1 MRRSVQIGEEEI
13 NMKKRIRAGLV
24 TIMMVL
30 CLVACGSNAT
40 PLAEVFVQE
49 ELEQQTA
56 QIVEWLNA
64 EEYEKVYETFREDMK
79 EALPV
84 EELKAACEE
93 TYGNAGSQVQVS
105 NIVVNGQRIEEEEY
119 ATVMLK
125 VEYEQQ
131 IVTFQVGYDSN
142 MEVVGLYM
150 K

>member
-1 MRRSVQIGEEEI
+1 MS
-13 NMKKRIRAGLV
+13 KRMMAAGMLV
-24 TIMMVL
+24 MMVL
-30 CLVACGSNAT
+30 CLGGCGSRTT
-40 PLAEVFVQE
+40 PLAEVFEQE
-49 ELEQQTA
+49 ELEQQTM
-56 QIVEWLNA
+56 QIVAWLNT
-64 EEYEKVYETFREDMK
+64 EEYEKVYETFREDMQ

-84 EELKAACEE
+84 EELRTVCEE
-93 TYGNAGSQVQVS
+93 TYGDAGSQVQVS

-131 IVTFQVGYDSN
+131 VVTFQVGYDSQ

>member
-1 MRRSVQIGEEEI
+1 
-13 NMKKRIRAGLV
+13 MKKRISAGLV
-24 TIMMVL
+24 IMMMVFWL
-30 CLVACGSNAT
+30 AGCGSNTT

-56 QIVEWLNA
+56 QIVDWLNA
-64 EEYEKVYETFREDMK
+64 GEYEKVYETFREDMK

-84 EELKAACEE
+84 EELKAACDE
-93 TYGNAGSQVQVS
+93 TYGNAGSKVQVS

-119 ATVMLK
+119 ATVLLK
-125 VEYEQQ
+125 VEYEHQT
-131 IVTFQVGYDSN
+131 VTFQVGYDSN

>member
-1 MRRSVQIGEEEI
+1 
-13 NMKKRIRAGLV
+13 MKKRISAGLV
-24 TIMMVL
+24 MTIMVL
-30 CLVACGSNAT
+30 CLAGCGSTTT

-49 ELEQQTA
+49 QLEQQTV
-56 QIVEWLNA
+56 QIVDWLNA
-64 EEYEKVYETFREDMK
+64 GEYEKVYETFREDMK
-79 EALPV
+79 EALPA

-105 NIVVNGQRIEEEEY
+105 NIVVNGQNIDEEDY

-125 VEYEQQ
+125 VVYENQN
-131 IVTFQVGYDSN
+131 VTFQVGYDSN